1 MKFIMTLSCMFLISS
16 LYSQV
21 LEDDTAYIENG
32 RNIKLVERIYARDTM
47 ILKFY
52 INGKPS
58 LTDTL
63 FNLGVSY
70 WRNIFDF
77 DGDGNKDI
85 MITTYSNNPFST
97 LYQFDSYTSTF
108 IKVNNF
114 EDFPEALPLS
124 TNLHL
129 FYSYHRSGC
138 ADADWDS
145 DLFMIKNHKAI
156 SIENIHADDCF
167 DEKHTIAISKISK
180 NEKKL
185 FETLPISTLGGFK
198 NYKWGFIAD
207 YWGKNF
213 SKFTQK

>member
-16 LYSQV
+16 LYSQI
-21 LEDDTAYIENG
+21 LEDDTSYVENG
-32 RNIKLVERIYARDTM
+32 RNIKLVERIYSGETM

-52 INGKPS
+52 INDKPS

-77 DGDGNKDI
+77 DGDGSKDI
-85 MITTYSNNPFST
+85 MITTYSNNPLST
-97 LYQFDSYTSTF
+97 LYQFDSNTSTF

-124 TNLHL
+124 TNRHI

-138 ADADWDS
+138 AA
-145 DLFMIKNHKAI
+145 N
-156 SIENIHADDCF
+156 
-167 DEKHTIAISKISK
+167 
-180 NEKKL
+180 
-185 FETLPISTLGGFK
+185 P
-198 NYKWGFIAD
+198 
-207 YWGKNF
+207 
-213 SKFTQK
+213 